1 MTKQP
6 RPSRARMTPG
16 YGITDTPRDADW
28 NEITAKIERSRN
40 YWVCTTRRDGRAHAI
55 PVWGLWL
62 DDAVYFSTDPQSV
75 KGQNLRRRP
84 DVVVHLESG
93 DDVVI
98 IEGKVE
104 RVTDHETLV
113 RFADAY
119 NAKYA
124 FRPDPDDQ
132 SGLTL
137 RLAPVVVHTWTE
149 QDFPNSAMRWD
160 FDEQ

>member
-1 MTKQP
+1 
-6 RPSRARMTPG
+6 MTPG

-28 NEITAKIERSRN
+28 SEIAAKIEASRN

-55 PVWGLWL
+55 PVWGIWL
-62 DDAVYFSTDPQSV
+62 DDAIMFSTDPNSV

-104 RVTDHETLV
+104 TIPDRPTLV

-124 FRPDPDDQ
+124 FRPDPDDEN
-132 SGLTL
+132 GLTL
-137 RLAPVVVHTWTE
+137 HLRPSVVHTWLE
-149 QDFPNSAMRWD
+149 RDFPNSAMRWD
-160 FDEQ
+160 FE